1 MDLYKDASSH
11 IAGVEE
17 PLVEGVPEKTGY
29 PESPAD
35 LGFRI
40 PSLET
45 TMAVGQCSQRRDQEP
60 GSFQKSRYI
69 SLPVSPLPLCCE
81 CGSVV
86 CPLSSCTL
94 LRLQEATNLLQRHSP
109 LQAPLVRFLNMKTA
123 SDPLLQTFHPG
134 QGAGVAGV
142 VRFLYLQESAAA
154 KEELD
159 T

>member
-17 PLVEGVPEKTGY
+17 PIVEGVPEKTGY

-45 TMAVGQCSQRRDQEP
+45 TMAVSQCSQRRDQDP

-69 SLPVSPLPLCCE
+69 SLPVAPLTMCCE

-86 CPLSSCTL
+86 RPLPSCTL

-123 SDPLLQTFHPG
+123 SDPLLQPFQPG
-134 QGAGVAGV
+134 
-142 VRFLYLQESAAA
+142 
-154 KEELD
+154 
-159 T
+159 